1 MSRHNISYY
10 LREGFK
16 GVFSHGFMSFA
27 AVSVMTTCLVLTGTV
42 VLIVL
47 SLNLTIDSMT
57 KIGDIRAYV
66 DDTYTIEEAAAL
78 EDKIRSI
85 ENVSGVDFIDR
96 NRALEE
102 LASSLGEEDAY
113 LLEGLEY
120 DNPLRD
126 CYRVWVKHID
136 DYSETINAIQE
147 VRGIAEVDASV
158 KAINELR
165 NIRTILG
172 GASLAFVA
180 MLGLVSV
187 FLIANTIKLA
197 SFDRR
202 EEIGIMKMIGATNT
216 FVRMPF
222 VVESI
227 LLSLIAAAVA
237 FGLQWLAADGIAASG
252 LMNISFVELASFSD
266 YRLEYGI
273 AFLGVSLL
281 LGVIGSALSIRKF
294 LRV

>member
-10 LREGFK
+10 FREGFK

-42 VLIVL
+42 VLLVL
-47 SLNLTIDSMT
+47 TLNLTIDSMT
-57 KIGDIRAYV
+57 KIGDIHAYV
-66 DDTYTIEEAAAL
+66 DDTYTIEEAAEL
-78 EDKIRSI
+78 EEKIRAI
-85 ENVSGVDFIDR
+85 DNVSGVDFIDR
-96 NRALEE
+96 NRRLDE
-102 LASSLGEEDAY
+102 LKVEWGKENAY

-126 CYRVWVKHID
+126 TYRIWVKHID
-136 DYSETINAIQE
+136 DYTDTINAIQDI
-147 VRGIAEVDASV
+147 RGIAEVDAAV

-165 NIRTILG
+165 NIRAILG
-172 GASLAFVA
+172 GASIAFLA
-180 MLGLVSV
+180 MLGLVSI

-202 EEIGIMKMIGATNT
+202 EEIAIMKMIGATNT

-227 LLSLIAAAVA
+227 ILSLISAGAA
-237 FGLQWLAADGIAASG
+237 FGLQWLISDAIAASG
-252 LMNISFVELASFSD
+252 LANLSFIELASFTSF
-266 YRLEYGI
+266 RIEYAV
-273 AFLGVSLL
+273 AFLAISLF